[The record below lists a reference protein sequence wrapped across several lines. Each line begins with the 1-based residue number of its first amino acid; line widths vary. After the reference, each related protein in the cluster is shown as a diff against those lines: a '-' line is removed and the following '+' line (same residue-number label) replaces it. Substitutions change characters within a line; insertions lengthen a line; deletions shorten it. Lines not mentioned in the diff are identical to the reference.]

1 MSILQQKLEAGEFA
15 ITCEAGPPK
24 GVDVEEEL
32 KEVEEISDLID
43 AFNVT
48 DLQSSA
54 MRMSSVAMCRLIE
67 ERGLETVYQMTC
79 RDRNRLGLQ
88 SSLLGAWALGMRN
101 VLALTG
107 DYTTLGDHPQ
117 AKPVFDLDSIQ
128 LLETIQRLNNG
139 EDLVGNELQGSP
151 QFFAGAAAN
160 PGADPLEP
168 QIIKSRMKAHHGAK
182 FFQTQAVY
190 DPQIFAKFMEE
201 LRSAGVDT
209 PVMVGILPLKSAG
222 MARFMDSNI
231 AGVVIPD
238 GVIQE
243 LTDASD
249 TVQKSLEICA
259 RVINETADVCEG
271 VHLMPMGWEKYV
283 PDILSQT
290 DL

>member
-24 GVDVEEEL
+24 GVDVEGEL
-32 KEVEEISDLID
+32 HEVEEISDLID

-54 MRMSSVAMCRLIE
+54 MRMSSVAMCRLLE
-67 ERGLETVYQMTC
+67 ERDLETVYQMTC

-88 SSLLGAWALGMRN
+88 SSLLGAWVLGMRN

-128 LLETIQRLNNG
+128 LLETIQTLNSG

-168 QIIKSRMKAHHGAK
+168 QIIKSRMKAQYGAK

-190 DPQIFAKFMEE
+190 DPEIFANFIEE

-238 GVIQE
+238 SVIKE
-243 LTDASD
+243 LSDASD
-249 TVQKSLEICA
+249 TVRKSLEICA
-259 RVINETADVCEG
+259 RVINDTADLCEG
-271 VHLMPMGWEKYV
+271 VHLMPMGWERYV

-290 DL
+290 NL